1 MQVVHR
7 NILFLFFFGYWQRS
21 NRDWLEREEHKKKS
35 NEVLNYRWFLKIH
48 KSYRDRCFDVTL
60 FTCPNFKQ
68 WYKNNESQREWKINS
83 ASSMKCLIFSSLI
96 FVSRNSSSFYLCVN
110 EIRIFFWL
118 NHRILRKSNKKYL
131 NVYNSRILFGM
142 QTVSM
147 QNFEIPQN
155 VICFYHQKSIWI
167 CDHIHL
173 LCIISVSTSN
183 PASLW

>member
-7 NILFLFFFGYWQRS
+7 NILFLFFWLLTTEQQRWGYSR
-21 NRDWLEREEHKKKS
+21 LEREEQKKES

-96 FVSRNSSSFYLCVN
+96 SVSRNSSSFYLCVN

-118 NHRILRKSNKKYL
+118 NHRILRKSNEKYL
-131 NVYNSRILFGM
+131 NV
-142 QTVSM
+142 
-147 QNFEIPQN
+147 
-155 VICFYHQKSIWI
+155 
-167 CDHIHL
+167 
-173 LCIISVSTSN
+173 
-183 PASLW
+183 